1 MSSVAENAEN
11 RVRKP
16 VAQRAGLV
24 IASGLLASGVAGA
37 AYAGQI
43 KTVFVIAM
51 ENHNWVQPAS
61 QTSPGQI
68 FGNPAAPYI
77 NSLVTPG
84 NPNAA
89 QTSYASNYLNAGA
102 GIHPSE
108 PNYIWS
114 EAGSN
119 LGVFNDND
127 PFQVPGGTNQTTTNS
142 LSNYLQQAGKTWRS
156 YQEDTAV
163 SLTTNQPVS
172 KSQYTVPLSS
182 FSGTFTTGTNQYNG
196 SNQYNY
202 AAKHNPQVFFST
214 TNGGNNATPSNPL
227 AQNYAPLQQLQTDL
241 ANNTVA
247 QYNWITP
254 DQYNDQHSTL
264 SGGFTYRG
272 VHYTGDQANIAQ
284 GDNFLSQLVPQI
296 EASQGYQNDG
306 AIIIW
311 WDETEGGDDPSRKL
325 GEIVISPDA
334 KGNAYTNNI
343 LYTHSSDLL
352 TWQEVFGVGPCLLD
366 ACNANDLSDLFV
378 AGAVPVP
385 EPMSLVLLGT
395 GLFGLGLIRRRAFA

>member
-1 MSSVAENAEN
+1 MRKTVAENANN
-11 RVRKP
+11 RAKKS
-16 VAQRAGLV
+16 AAKRAGLV
-24 IASGLLASGVAGA
+24 IASSLLASGVAGA

-43 KTVFVIAM
+43 QTVFVIAM
-51 ENHNWVQPAS
+51 ENHNWTQPAGE
-61 QTSPGQI
+61 TPGQI
-68 FGNPAAPYI
+68 LGNPAAPYI

-89 QTSYASNYLNAGA
+89 QVSYASNYLNAGP
-102 GIHPSE
+102 GVHPSE

-127 PFQVPGGTNQTTTNS
+127 PYQVPGGTNQTTTNS
-142 LSNYLQQAGKTWRS
+142 LSNYLQKAGKTWRS
-156 YQEDTAV
+156 YQEDTDINLANNTV
-163 SLTTNQPVS
+163 LP
-172 KSQYTVPLSS
+172 KSQYTVPLTSM
-182 FSGTFTTGTNQYNG
+182 SGTFTTGTNQYNG

-214 TNGGNNATPSNPL
+214 TNGGNNATPTNPL
-227 AQNYAPLQQLQTDL
+227 AQNYAPMQQLQTDL
-241 ANNTVA
+241 TNNTVA

-254 DQYNDQHSTL
+254 DQYNDMHSTL
-264 SGGFTYRG
+264 TGGFTYNG
-272 VHYTGDQANIAQ
+272 VHLTGDAANIAQ
-284 GDNFLSQLVPQI
+284 GDNFLSMVVPEI
-296 EASQGYQNDG
+296 EASQAYQNNG
-306 AIIIW
+306 AIVIW
-311 WDETEGGDDPSRKL
+311 WDETENADDPAHTL

-378 AGAVPVP
+378 AGAVPAP

-395 GLFGLGLIRRRAFA
+395 GLFGLGLVRRRALA